1 MSRGLG
7 DVYKRQVITDIEMP
21 QMDGHRLTKL
31 IKSDDKLKHLPVI
44 IFSSLVNEEMRR
56 KGESL
61 GADAQLTKPEIG
73 SLVDAIDELLAKR
86 NK

>member
-1 MSRGLG
+1 M
-7 DVYKRQVITDIEMP
+7 DEIVHCVINDIEMP